1 MLHSAVLVSA
11 VKKVNQLY
19 DYIYPLFLRF
29 PFHLE
34 GFSVDSVVKNP
45 PANAVDVDLI
55 PRSGRS
61 PREGNGNQL
70 QYFRLG
76 NATDRGAWRATVM
89 GSQKNQTLLSDK
101 TTTPLE
107 HHRALN
113 RVSWAIN
120 QFSLVIYL
128 IHGINSVCVSI
139 PISQSSPLLPL
150 VSIHL
155 FSISVSLLLLCK

>member
-1 MLHSAVLVSA
+1 MLVSA

-45 PANAVDVDLI
+45 PANAVDVGLI

-70 QYFRLG
+70 QYFLPGKCHGQRSLEG
-76 NATDRGAWRATVM
+76 YSHGVT
-89 GSQKNQTLLSDK
+89 KESD
-101 TTTPLE
+101 TT
-107 HHRALN
+107 
-113 RVSWAIN
+113 
-120 QFSLVIYL
+120 
-128 IHGINSVCVSI
+128 
-139 PISQSSPLLPL
+139 
-150 VSIHL
+150 
-155 FSISVSLLLLCK
+155 